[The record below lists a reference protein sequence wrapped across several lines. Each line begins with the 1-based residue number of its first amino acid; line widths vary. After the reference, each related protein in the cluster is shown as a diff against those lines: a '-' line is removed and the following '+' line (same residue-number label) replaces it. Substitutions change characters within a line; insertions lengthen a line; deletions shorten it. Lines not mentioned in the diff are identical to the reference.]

1 LSCHALG
8 SADNRSSKASALR
21 ASPVRDIGS
30 LPTPGPMLPRRKAK
44 NSTQSDIGLAA
55 SGIQGILR
63 RSNRIRPLAEA
74 VTLCLAN
81 STLSRNNWFVEL
93 IVTYN

>member
-1 LSCHALG
+1 
-8 SADNRSSKASALR
+8 
-21 ASPVRDIGS
+21 
-30 LPTPGPMLPRRKAK
+30 MLPRRKAK

-55 SGIQGILR
+55 SGIQAILR

-81 STLSRNNWFVEL
+81 ST
-93 IVTYN
+93 YKPK